1 MDDQHGAKCGPARF
15 RPELVHHHAAGPGLQ
30 PVMARLGHELRGPA
44 YGAALAVGQ
53 RLGAR
58 RAAEQFESRAPGDA
72 WRNMFGRTKYAPD
85 DLQPD

>member
-1 MDDQHGAKCGPARF
+1 MDDKHGAKRRPARLRSEF
-15 RPELVHHHAAGPGLQ
+15 VHHDAAGCRLQ
-30 PVMARLGHELRGPA
+30 PMMARFGHELRGTA
-44 YGAALAVGQ
+44 DGAALAVGQ
-53 RLGAR
+53 RRDAG